1 MEKKLSEVRDAIDRA
16 IEDGGEGN
24 SLVDAANEAAGNDA
38 ANAAMFMLAEDDASE
53 RRTTDNQGNP
63 IDEDGSLK
71 VEKVRSVDELTDADF
86 TEPTRNV
93 ELARLAQK
101 VDAAI
106 GANGKPV
113 VVKKN
118 IFERN
123 AKHHPD
129 ISANKSREILQSALY
144 TPDLYGQNQK
154 AKRPYNWVVI
164 NTKDEK
170 GKNRVVLLEVNHGK
184 DNIEVVHW
192 HYLDEKGVEKI
203 KKQAE
208 REDGQLLI
216 LPSGKSEEAGALS
229 SPTNGLSSDRKGT
242 KQAGNLQAN
251 GGEKD
256 AALFSLSGK
265 DYGDT
270 HDDIDQ
276 ALGAKLPKGATV
288 DDIDAEIDN
297 LKKLRTEANKEYLSG
312 QPHSDVAK
320 EDASNLRKR
329 LIDSLLWFC
338 GNLVG
343 ERR

>member
-1 MEKKLSEVRDAIDRA
+1 MRDAIDRA

-24 SLVDAANEAAGNDA
+24 SLVEAANKAAGNDA
-38 ANAAMFMLAEDDASE
+38 ANAAMFMLAEDNASE

-93 ELARLAQK
+93 ELPRLPQK

-192 HYLDEKGVEKI
+192 HYLDDTALKQKER
-203 KKQAE
+203 QAE
-208 REDGQLLI
+208 KEGGLI
-216 LPSGKSEEAGALS
+216 LTLESAAGD
-229 SPTNGLSSDRKGT
+229 TQDGLSSDRKGT

-256 AALFSLSGK
+256 ATLFSLSGK

-270 HDDIDQ
+270 HDDIEK
-276 ALGAKLPKGATV
+276 ALGAKLPKDATV
-288 DDIDAEIDN
+288 EDIDAEI
-297 LKKLRTEANKEYLSG
+297 KRVKELRTEANKEYLSG
-312 QPHSDVAK
+312 QPHYDVAV
-320 EDASNLRKR
+320 
-329 LIDSLLWFC
+329 C
-338 GNLVG
+338 
-343 ERR
+343 